1 MNKLNIAT
9 TGYPGTTKSWR
20 FVKESYEMIAD
31 ALAKLVDQDNP
42 VIITGVKVNG
52 TDVTEGYIAWKGE
65 LFYFQASPKTD
76 YVVIIEDREA
86 VEYNTNPTNAGQLE
100 IHDTYITRYAKCGD
114 QGEGVDEFPFS
125 SLKRISSV
133 LDIDQRTGPA
143 SVTSLG
149 VVEIATQQEVNAG
162 SDDTRVVTPA
172 TLAGLTATTGRKGII
187 QIATQPEVAAGADY
201 SKAVT
206 PGTLAG
212 MSFGRVL
219 DKRSE
224 VVSVAYMDNTNNL
237 LLPVTSGVI
246 EINGLSLP
254 YNYIVLASFN
264 NPTAPNLND
273 SGTLKD
279 VSYHLLNKQTDGYK
293 LKWNIEFDQSPSS
306 EHATMVIDIIVMS
319 LA

>member
-31 ALAKLVDQDNP
+31 ALAKLVDPDSP
-42 VIITGVKVNG
+42 VVITGVKVNG
-52 TDVTEGYIAWKGE
+52 ADVTEGYIAWKGE
-65 LFYFQASPKTD
+65 LFYFKPGKKTD

-172 TLAGLTATTGRKGII
+172 TLAG
-187 QIATQPEVAAGADY
+187 
-201 SKAVT
+201 
-206 PGTLAG
+206 
-212 MSFGRVL
+212 MSFGKVL
-219 DKRSE
+219 DKRTE
-224 VVSVAYMDNTNNL
+224 VVSIAHFDSNHQLV
-237 LLPVTSGVI
+237 LPRTAGTIDVT
-246 EINGLSLP
+246 GLSLP
-254 YNYIVLASFN
+254 HGNYIVLVSFSVL
-264 NPTAPNLND
+264 TAPNLNE
-273 SGTLKD
+273 SGTLKKASFHVPD
-279 VSYHLLNKQTDGYK
+279 KRLDGYTI
-293 LKWNIEFDQSPSS
+293 KWEIEFEQNPSS
-306 EHATMVIDIIVMS
+306 ADAVMNVDIIVMS